1 MNYYPVLDKVK
12 VVLDLTNYTT
22 EKELEHAKST
32 DTPDLAA
39 KKDFIALKA
48 EFDQQE
54 INKLVNDPI
63 NLNNIKTN
71 VDKLDVGELKTVPKD
86 IKKLSDVADT

>member
-22 EKELEHAKST
+22 KKELEHAEST

>member
-22 EKELEHAKST
+22 KKELEHAKST

-63 NLNNIKTN
+63 NLNNIKTD